1 MKANNL
7 YKSIAN
13 QLTNSTQKFTVKGHP
28 KRAVAYIRNKDLF
41 QLSAIKKYADEHG
54 IEIIREYVD
63 EGPAQITNPELNRMI
78 QDINAGV
85 IKVDSILI
93 FGLERL
99 TRNLIDANRFFDEM
113 RFKGIQPVL
122 VNLQ

>member
-1 MKANNL
+1 
-7 YKSIAN
+7 
-13 QLTNSTQKFTVKGHP
+13 
-28 KRAVAYIRNKDLF
+28 
-41 QLSAIKKYADEHG
+41 
-54 IEIIREYVD
+54 
-63 EGPAQITNPELNRMI
+63 
-78 QDINAGV
+78 
-85 IKVDSILI
+85 LI